1 MIIDFVTKLELLAEQ
16 SKLKMR
22 KKIQNVEVA
31 VNQRMKK
38 ILDQLKEW
46 VKTIQVTSSST
57 KTNALKIRKKRICQH
72 GLQLCSLEKLWL
84 MKHSS
89 ETHQKFVNQSL
100 ELMQV
105 NSTPSQ
111 CVKICQDMICVPTE
125 LFLQRDASLTL
136 ICRNPRLDKIE
147 CAILRICSCL
157 FTRKQ
162 DQNAKLRVF
171 FTSEKQKKIDA
182 FNVDGHCDHCKT
194 GFEAVGC
201 YFYFCSYQEAH
212 PAITDQDIERGNKKR
227 EMDQMIREYIK
238 EKGYKFEE
246 MWECE
251 WCESFKTNDK
261 IKSYFRTH
269 FPYKRPL
276 STDSLLA
283 KTKDGSLF
291 GYVQCN
297 LNVPDELK
305 SKFANFPPIFIKTE
319 VGRNNIGEHMKN
331 YASRTKC

>member
-1 MIIDFVTKLELLAEQ
+1 MIGGPSIVFTRKAVVDETFIRNSSKVCKPIVGIDA
-16 SKLKMR
+16 
-22 KKIQNVEVA
+22 
-31 VNQRMKK
+31 
-38 ILDQLKEW
+38 
-46 VKTIQVTSSST
+46 
-57 KTNALKIRKKRICQH
+57 
-72 GLQLCSLEKLWL
+72 
-84 MKHSS
+84 
-89 ETHQKFVNQSL
+89 
-100 ELMQV
+100 
-105 NSTPSQ
+105 SQ
-111 CVKICQDMICVPTE
+111 FYPFSMCQDMPRYDLCSYRGVPTKRCE
-125 LFLQRDASLTL
+125 FDTYMQKSKTRQNRM
-136 ICRNPRLDKIE
+136 RNFENMFMSFYQETRPECKIE
-147 CAILRICSCL
+147 S
-157 FTRKQ
+157 
-162 DQNAKLRVF
+162 F
-171 FTSEKQKKIDA
+171 FTSEKQKKIDG